1 MKKKKGLSLVVK
13 LILIAVV
20 PVLLTGG
27 IVTYVGINAL
37 TTGMRTEKLD
47 DLITLADSIAAAY
60 DALDNGEYYLD
71 GSSLMKGNLKKMTWY
86 AL

>member
-1 MKKKKGLSLVVK
+1 MKKRKGISLVVK

-47 DLITLADSIAAAY
+47 DLTTLADSIAAAY
-60 DALDNGEYYLD
+60 DALDDGEYYLD
-71 GSSLMKGNLKKMTWY
+71 GSNLMKGNMNIT
-86 AL
+86 